1 MSQIVGIVRASVF
14 SPNSNDHL
22 IMDIVRERLL
32 EAGHDVRLVD
42 EVEFESHSIDAD
54 AYFSMARSEKTLTE
68 LDRKMAEGS
77 LVVNAPDGVRNCL
90 RKTVTRLMQDNAVP
104 APQCFIFED
113 GDDCEG
119 RNFRFPCWVK
129 RGDACAQQ
137 KDDVVFV
144 RNAEE
149 LHQQFAVFRQ
159 RGIGDIVI
167 SKHLEG
173 DIVKFY
179 GVADSSFFYWY
190 YPTLNG
196 GNGKFG
202 LEAINGPAMQ
212 YRFDVAKLQLAAER
226 LAAVAETAV
235 FGGDCIVDA
244 AGNFKIIDF
253 NDWPSFSCCA
263 AEGGK
268 AIARYIQERL

>member
-90 RKTVTRLMQDNAVP
+90 RKTITRLMQDNAVP
-104 APQCFIFED
+104 ALQCFIFED

-119 RNFRFPCWVK
+119 RNYRFPC
-129 RGDACAQQ
+129 
-137 KDDVVFV
+137 
-144 RNAEE
+144 
-149 LHQQFAVFRQ
+149 
-159 RGIGDIVI
+159 
-167 SKHLEG
+167 S
-173 DIVKFY
+173 
-179 GVADSSFFYWY
+179 
-190 YPTLNG
+190 
-196 GNGKFG
+196 GNH
-202 LEAINGPAMQ
+202 
-212 YRFDVAKLQLAAER
+212 
-226 LAAVAETAV
+226 
-235 FGGDCIVDA
+235 
-244 AGNFKIIDF
+244 GNFKIFQSQIYYLCSVV
-253 NDWPSFSCCA
+253 NKQLC
-263 AEGGK
+263 
-268 AIARYIQERL
+268 